1 MSTTLG
7 DLNVRLL
14 LEVVEADKNAK
25 KFNETLK
32 ETDKQATKAQQSTKN
47 LNSSVNDLSG
57 GFSLF
62 GIGAAAAV
70 AGLVAFAKEALI
82 AGAELTVLRSSFQGS
97 EEDLELFRQA
107 TARTVS
113 DGDLIKLSNY
123 ASDLGVALK
132 DQAQLFS
139 LAEDSADK
147 YGGSVQDNF
156 SRVIQATDGSARGLR
171 SVGISTKAFEDEVAR
186 LTDSMGLKLDAMSA
200 DEQLNVRLQAIY
212 NLTGSSLDTV
222 RSKTMDVADTLGNL
236 QLSFQN
242 YAGAV
247 GETIFKY
254 ADLDKAQK
262 DFASSAKDAGAKT
275 GDFIGSLV
283 ELGTWIQKYEG
294 WINPGVG
301 ALKQLYEWTKNAT
314 EATLELIGVRSQVG
328 TDTPGPKSLDERVKD
343 AIKTID
349 DKTVNTINVTADYIE
364 PKVSRKSTGSTNT
377 TGKDPVA
384 YLQELATALAEVEA
398 QIGRQTSAESEAQ
411 GLFLKKQDLELLI
424 QYINNLEAYKIVS
437 GEASN
442 VASDNITDTLGAY
455 DTFFFEI
462 QELIRKDAE
471 SKRELSETY
480 GKVVSDLQTA
490 ASFVSQINS
499 TLGES
504 GRNFLFYM
512 NKALEAAI
520 QIAQYIGKSK
530 SEGGASFLDFL
541 PIIGTLFS
549 AIPFATGGPVP
560 GRGSGDTVP
569 AMLTP
574 GEYVVNKSRA
584 SKLGSQFL
592 NWLNGG
598 GSVMPLLGPA
608 GSGGSGGAVIINMG
622 SGLSDLVKAEIVQQ
636 GSRVM
641 DVRINNSRY

>member
-70 AGLVAFAKEALI
+70 AGLVAFARQALV

-97 EEDLELFRQA
+97 EQDLELFRQA

-123 ASDLGVALK
+123 ATDLGVALK

-156 SRVIQATDGSARGLR
+156 SRVIQATDGSVRGLR
-171 SVGISTKAFEDEVAR
+171 AVGVSTKAFEQEVTR
-186 LTDSMGLKLDAMSA
+186 LTESMGLKLEAMTA
-200 DEQLNVRLQAIY
+200 DEQMNVRLQALY
-212 NLTGSSLDTV
+212 TLTGSSLEKV
-222 RSKTMDVADTLGNL
+222 RSKTMDVADTLANL
-236 QLSFQN
+236 ELSFKN
-242 YAGAV
+242 YAAAV
-247 GETIFKY
+247 GETILKY
-254 ADLDKAQK
+254 AALENAQQ
-262 DFASSAKDAGAKT
+262 DFAKSSTDAGKTT
-275 GDFIGSLV
+275 GDFVGALI
-283 ELGTWIQKYEG
+283 ELGGWIQKYEG

-328 TDTPGPKSLDERVKD
+328 TDSAGPKTLDERVNEAVK
-343 AIKTID
+343 KID
-349 DKTVNTINVTADYIE
+349 ERTVDEISVTAEPYV
-364 PKVSRKSTGSTNT
+364 PKVSRKSGSSGNT
-377 TGKDPVA
+377 ADKDPVT
-384 YLQELATALAEVEA
+384 YLQELATALAEVDA
-398 QIGRQTSAESEAQ
+398 QIGRQTSSESEAQ

-512 NKALEAAI
+512 NKALQAAI
-520 QIAQYIGKSK
+520 QIAQYISK
-530 SEGGASFLDFL
+530 SNSKEGASFLDFL

-598 GSVMPLLGPA
+598 GSVMPMLGPA